1 MRLVGHADPRG
12 DEEYNLA
19 LGERRAN
26 AAKDFLVEKGYDP
39 AYGARPMRRSVE
51 RHLED
56 PLAEELLRG
65 ALHEGEPIQVVA
77 EEGKL
82 VFRQE
87 AAAEG
92 ALSS

>member
-1 MRLVGHADPRG
+1 M
-12 DEEYNLA
+12 
-19 LGERRAN
+19 
-26 AAKDFLVEKGYDP
+26 
-39 AYGARPMRRSVE
+39 E

-56 PLAEELLRG
+56 PLAEELLKG
-65 ALHEGEPIQVVA
+65 VLHDGDPIQVVA

-92 ALSS
+92 AYSS